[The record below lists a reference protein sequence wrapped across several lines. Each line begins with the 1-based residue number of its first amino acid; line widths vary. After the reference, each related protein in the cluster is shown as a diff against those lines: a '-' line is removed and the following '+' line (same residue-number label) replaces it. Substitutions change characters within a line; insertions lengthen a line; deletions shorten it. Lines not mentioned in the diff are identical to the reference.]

1 MKTSEII
8 TMLNYP
14 DTALVRFAVE
24 RANLTEMEWK
34 VISMREYE
42 NHTIESAAEELD
54 VSDST
59 VKRYYSQGMRKLDQ
73 CWSSNQ
79 WIRLLVI
86 DQTKHIV

>member
-24 RANLTEMEWK
+24 RANLNEMEWK

-42 NHTIESAAEELD
+42 NHTIESAAEELN

-59 VKRYYSQGMRKLDQ
+59 IKRYYSQGMSKLNQ
-73 CWSSNQ
+73 CWSGIS
-79 WIRLLVI
+79 WISLLVLA
-86 DQTKHIV
+86 QS